1 MDHYFT
7 QRRLDELK
15 QELQDLKT
23 KRRLEVADR
32 LQKAKELGDLSENSE
47 YFEARDEQARVEQRI
62 LELDQMIKN
71 AKIIEEKTSGDII
84 QIGSTI
90 QVKKGSE
97 IFKYRIVG
105 SEEVKPEEGFIS
117 NESPLG
123 KAFIGRK
130 VGDKVTITVPA
141 GSVVYEVVRIG

>member
-1 MDHYFT
+1 
-7 QRRLDELK
+7 
-15 QELQDLKT
+15 
-23 KRRLEVADR
+23 
-32 LQKAKELGDLSENSE
+32 
-47 YFEARDEQARVEQRI
+47 
-62 LELDQMIKN
+62 MIKN